1 MAEETSQTD
10 NWDFVLEEL
19 QRIDSLDTKYAIVYG
34 KVADVQNQ
42 VQLLKKVQGV
52 QNLQQQA
59 NKQQQVIKSELS
71 PTLTQKQRKRY
82 QNIGK
87 EFVKGAALQ
96 FQSIKKAI
104 KMKQNMD
111 TKKKDFMKS
120 TQDMQDKVKK
130 QVKGASGG
138 FWKKLLGIVAVLG
151 VVAYLFRDKIAK
163 LIPDLSETMKGLSG
177 KVAEF
182 FGNLIGSV
190 MSNTSA
196 KVTGGF
202 AAVIKYACSNVLPNL
217 MGTFFHHTLPTAM
230 VMSTLAV
237 MSMFSESAGQQLAGL
252 LNQDIG
258 EMAETSTEIDDAL
271 AAQRQLQFSIGDYTQ
286 DTIKDIENRK
296 AEFEAG
302 AMQKYF
308 GTALLN
314 QDGSDLTQNLLRTLH
329 GETDTNDEVDNRL
342 MEVVSKDN
350 KLLSFLA
357 QQFNQVIHSNKTQA
371 QKRKRIREI
380 LMSRLGQDVNID
392 QSNIV
397 LKNIET
403 FTNAIVKDSRYQR
416 LQQITELKQ
425 NINVDVPPT
434 TVPKEQQKTVVPTIT
449 NINVGEVLGA
459 KFGDNVISVLSS
471 LNEFV
476 NGKVV
481 NETLKDGISSYF
493 KVLTQKTQE
502 FFDKNYEI
510 INSTLKTMGG
520 LESPANQSQNESQNE
535 SLVSSQGVTINVSVQ
550 DVFSTSIGASLSEMK
565 TNSTSYIKTI
575 TESNKHLETI
585 NKKINDYMI
594 VYKGGNE
601 SNKTMSVEMPN
612 YDNDIKSLSNRVSNV
627 QAKLQA
633 KQKQQVKAAPKPNA
647 IG

>member
-1 MAEETSQTD
+1 MAEETSQTE

-19 QRIDSLDTKYAIVYG
+19 QRIDSLNTKYSIVYG
-34 KVADVQNQ
+34 KVADVQQQ

-138 FWKKLLGIVAVLG
+138 FWKKLLGIVAILG

-163 LIPDLSETMKGLSG
+163 LIPDLSQTMKGLGG

-258 EMAETSTEIDDAL
+258 KMADTSTEIDDAL
-271 AAQRQLQFSIGDYTQ
+271 AAQKQLQFDVGDYTQ
-286 DTIKDIENRK
+286 ETIKELENQK
-296 AEFEAG
+296 NSFQAD
-302 AMQKYF
+302 AMRRYF
-308 GTALLN
+308 GTAKLN
-314 QDGSDLTQNLLRTLH
+314 QEGNDLTQNLLRTLH
-329 GETDTNDEVDNRL
+329 GESDTNDAVDNRL

-357 QQFNQVIHSNKTQA
+357 QQFNQVIQSNKTQA

-416 LQQITELKQ
+416 LQQITNLSQ
-425 NINVDVPPT
+425 NVNVEVPPT

-481 NETLKDGISSYF
+481 NETLKDGISNYF
-493 KVLTQKTQE
+493 KVLTQKTKE
-502 FFDKNYEI
+502 YFDKNFEI

-520 LESPANQSQNESQNE
+520 LESPANQSQNQSQNE
-535 SLVSSQGVTINVSVQ
+535 SLSSSQGVTINVSIQ

-565 TNSTSYIKTI
+565 THSASYITTI
-575 TESNKHLETI
+575 TESNKHLDSI

-601 SNKTMSVEMPN
+601 SNKTVSVEMPN

-633 KQKQQVKAAPKPNA
+633 KQKQQSKAAAKPNA

>member
-1 MAEETSQTD
+1 MAEEASQTE

-19 QRIDSLDTKYAIVYG
+19 QRIDSLNTKYSIVYG
-34 KVADVQNQ
+34 KVADVQHQ

-120 TQDMQDKVKK
+120 TKDMQDKVKK

-138 FWKKLLGIVAVLG
+138 FWKKLLGIVAILG

-163 LIPDLSETMKGLSG
+163 LIPDLSQTMKGLSG

-258 EMAETSTEIDDAL
+258 KMADTSTEIDDAL
-271 AAQRQLQFSIGDYTQ
+271 AAQRQLQFDAGDYTQ
-286 DTIKDIENRK
+286 ETIKELENQK
-296 AEFEAG
+296 NSFQAD
-302 AMQKYF
+302 AMRKYF
-308 GTALLN
+308 GTAKLHQEGN
-314 QDGSDLTQNLLRTLH
+314 ELTQNLLRTLH
-329 GETDTNDEVDNRL
+329 GESDTNDAVDNRL
-342 MEVVSKDN
+342 MEAVSKDN
-350 KLLSFLA
+350 KLLSSLA
-357 QQFNQVIHSNKTQA
+357 QQFNQVIQSNKTQA

-392 QSNIV
+392 QSNLV

-416 LQQITELKQ
+416 LQQITNLSQ
-425 NINVDVPPT
+425 NVNVEVPPT

-481 NETLKDGISSYF
+481 NETLKDGISNYF
-493 KVLTQKTQE
+493 KVLTQKTKE
-502 FFDKNYEI
+502 YFDKNFEI
-510 INSTLKTMGG
+510 VNSALKTMGG
-520 LESPANQSQNESQNE
+520 LESPANQSQNQTQNE
-535 SLVSSQGVTINVSVQ
+535 SLSSSQGVTINVSIQ

-565 TNSTSYIKTI
+565 TNSASYITTI
-575 TESNKHLETI
+575 TESNKHLDSI

-601 SNKTMSVEMPN
+601 SNKTVSVEMPN

-633 KQKQQVKAAPKPNA
+633 KQKQQAKAAAKPNA

>member
-163 LIPDLSETMKGLSG
+163 LIPDLSQTMKGLSG

-217 MGTFFHHTLPTAM
+217 MGTFFHHTLPPAM

-258 EMAETSTEIDDAL
+258 KMAHTSTGIDDAL

-296 AEFEAG
+296 DEFQAG

-314 QDGSDLTQNLLRTLH
+314 QDGSDLTQNLIRTLH

-357 QQFNQVIHSNKTQA
+357 QQFNQVIQSNKTQA

-416 LQQITELKQ
+416 LQQITELNQ

-502 FFDKNYEI
+502 FFEKNYEI

-535 SLVSSQGVTINVSVQ
+535 SLASSQGVTINVSVQ
-550 DVFSTSIGASLSEMK
+550 DVFSTSIGASLSEMSS
-565 TNSTSYIKTI
+565 NSTSYIKTI
-575 TESNKHLETI
+575 TKSNKHLETI

-612 YDNDIKSLSNRVSNV
+612 YDNDIRSLSNRVSNV

>member
-163 LIPDLSETMKGLSG
+163 LIPDLSQTMKGLGG

-258 EMAETSTEIDDAL
+258 KMAHTSTGIDDAL
-271 AAQRQLQFSIGDYTQ
+271 AAQRQLQFGIGDYTQ

-296 AEFEAG
+296 DEFQAG

-308 GTALLN
+308 GTALLD

-357 QQFNQVIHSNKTQA
+357 QQFNQVINSNKTQA

-380 LMSRLGQDVNID
+380 LMSRLGQDINID

-416 LQQITELKQ
+416 LQQITELNQ

-434 TVPKEQQKTVVPTIT
+434 TVPKEQRKTVAPTIT

-481 NETLKDGISSYF
+481 NETLKDGISNYF
-493 KVLTQKTQE
+493 KVLTKKTEE
-502 FFDKNYEI
+502 FFNKNYEI

-520 LESPANQSQNESQNE
+520 LQSPANESQNESQNE
-535 SLVSSQGVTINVSVQ
+535 SLSSSQGVTINVSVQ
-550 DVFSTSIGASLSEMK
+550 DVFSTSIGATLSEMK
-565 TNSTSYIKTI
+565 TNSTQYIKTI
-575 TESNKHLETI
+575 TESNAHLETI

-633 KQKQQVKAAPKPNA
+633 RQKQQVKAAPKPNA

>member
-130 QVKGASGG
+130 QVKDASGG

-258 EMAETSTEIDDAL
+258 KMAHTSTGIDDAL

-357 QQFNQVIHSNKTQA
+357 QQFNQVIQSNKTQA

-416 LQQITELKQ
+416 LQQITQLEQ
-425 NINVDVPPT
+425 NINIDVPPT

-481 NETLKDGISSYF
+481 NETLKDGISNYF
-493 KVLTQKTQE
+493 NVLTKKTEE
-502 FFDKNYEI
+502 FFNKNYAI

-520 LESPANQSQNESQNE
+520 LQSPANQSQNENQNE
-535 SLVSSQGVTINVSVQ
+535 SLSSSQGVTINVSIQ

-565 TNSTSYIKTI
+565 TNTASYIKTI
-575 TESNKHLETI
+575 TESNAHLKTI
-585 NKKINDYMI
+585 NDKINDYMI

-633 KQKQQVKAAPKPNA
+633 KQKQQVKPAPKPNA